1 MIKVNNISKKLN
13 EKTILNN
20 VSFIIKDKE
29 IVGICGK
36 SGEGKSTLGKILAGF
51 IKYDSGEIYL
61 DDIKLENG
69 KLNKDI
75 KIIFQQVF
83 ASLDPKQKIIKGLK
97 EVILYNKLASK
108 DNVDNYIDELLK
120 LIELDKDILNH
131 LPSQIS
137 GGEASRI
144 VILKALIFKP
154 KLLILDE
161 STSMLDSLTEVN
173 ILTKVKSI
181 VKEYT
186 GSILII
192 SHDEKL
198 LSLYCDKVYKLEE
211 GELKDYEKTN

>member
-61 DDIKLENG
+61 NDTKLENG

-108 DNVDNYIDELLK
+108 YNVDNYIDELLK

>member
-29 IVGICGK
+29 LVGICGK

-61 DDIKLENG
+61 DDTKLENG

-181 VKEYT
+181 VKEYN

>member
-61 DDIKLENG
+61 NDTKLENG